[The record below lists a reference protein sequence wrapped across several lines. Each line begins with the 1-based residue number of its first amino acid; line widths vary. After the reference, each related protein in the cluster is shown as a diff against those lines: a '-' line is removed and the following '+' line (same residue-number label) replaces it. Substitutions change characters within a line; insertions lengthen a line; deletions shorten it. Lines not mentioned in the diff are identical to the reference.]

1 PPPARSGCCAT
12 TAATAT
18 PVSKRPPWS
27 RGGREPS
34 ATPKAS
40 NRPAHPG
47 TRSPFQA
54 GVAGC
59 EKCLTFIGDYIGL
72 DYGRDGKV
80 NMAWTD
86 MREFRTIEG
95 VSGYAQHIAY
105 ARRCPHG
112 SRKGRL
118 SWGRPFPRLR
128 RRAVG
133 SRLHHGMRGTRELGR
148 RHGLAFPRSVHCQ
161 HQSLRTGER
170 SPHAQENN
178 HRRSCHHRY
187 GACPGRLARER
198 WGGGTHVRPT
208 HQGGG
213 GPAPPRSDR
222 PTKQELARKL
232 LATKGLHLTP
242 AARAF
247 VARVAAGGERAA
259 EPEGAEAPAKAGVA
273 GAA

>member
-1 PPPARSGCCAT
+1 MAVRCSPIQRQRCQPTAERSGQGSAAATDRMPTRSPARSGCCAT

-105 ARRCPHG
+105 
-112 SRKGRL
+112 
-118 SWGRPFPRLR
+118 
-128 RRAVG
+128 
-133 SRLHHGMRGTRELGR
+133 
-148 RHGLAFPRSVHCQ
+148 
-161 HQSLRTGER
+161 
-170 SPHAQENN
+170 
-178 HRRSCHHRY
+178 
-187 GACPGRLARER
+187 
-198 WGGGTHVRPT
+198 
-208 HQGGG
+208 
-213 GPAPPRSDR
+213 
-222 PTKQELARKL
+222 
-232 LATKGLHLTP
+232 
-242 AARAF
+242 
-247 VARVAAGGERAA
+247 
-259 EPEGAEAPAKAGVA
+259 
-273 GAA
+273 